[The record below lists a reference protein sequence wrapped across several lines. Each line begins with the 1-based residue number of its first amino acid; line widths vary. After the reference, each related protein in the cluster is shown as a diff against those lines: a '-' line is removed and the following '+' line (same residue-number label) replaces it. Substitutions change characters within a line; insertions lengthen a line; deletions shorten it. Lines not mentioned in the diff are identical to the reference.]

1 MSIASA
7 QPAPREVCRFVAHG
21 FPGTQELPL
30 LHQVEDASANLMA
43 GQVHEVLLA
52 NGVPAE
58 LIETF
63 KGVAPVDVARFFVMW
78 INAGF
83 DFEAASWAGFL
94 SMHRTLFPQDE
105 EPVAGS
111 YDGETQFAE
120 GLIAASQLDDYAE
133 HIADQ
138 ILEKYRTLH

>member
-1 MSIASA
+1 MTTASA
-7 QPAPREVCRFVAHG
+7 ESMPREVCRFVAHG
-21 FPGTQELPL
+21 FSGTQELPL
-30 LHQVEDASANLMA
+30 LHQLGGVPELLMA
-43 GQVHEVLLA
+43 GQVHEVILTD
-52 NGVPAE
+52 GVPDT
-58 LIETF
+58 LIETLRG
-63 KGVAPVDVARFFVMW
+63 KAPVDVARFFVMW

-105 EPVAGS
+105 EPIAGS
-111 YDGETQFAE
+111 DDGEVQFAE
-120 GLIAASQLDDYAE
+120 GLVAASRLDDYAE